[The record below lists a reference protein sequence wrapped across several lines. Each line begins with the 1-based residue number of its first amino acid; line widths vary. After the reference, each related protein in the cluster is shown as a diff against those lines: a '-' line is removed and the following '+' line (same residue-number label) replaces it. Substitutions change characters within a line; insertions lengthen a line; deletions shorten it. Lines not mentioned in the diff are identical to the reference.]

1 MTQVPPVN
9 IKVNVDATGVAT
21 GVSVVEQN
29 LNALSAKAKSTTSA
43 FGGFKTMALGMF
55 AGNIMTQ
62 GMMALTNAF
71 REAKDGVIADQ
82 VAMSRLDQ
90 VLENIGVTSEK
101 TKASVLATAD
111 SYYKL
116 GFAGDDSITAMG
128 SLVAAT
134 GDVEQATKLMAMSAD
149 FARYKD
155 ISQTQAAQIL
165 AKATMGNAKALKD
178 LGITLD
184 ATLPKNQAITK
195 AFAEL
200 NDKIGGQA
208 VAYTKTFAGQM
219 EILKEKF
226 DNFLQIIATKILP
239 ILNKF
244 LTFVLQNGTAILYL
258 AGVITVAVIVMK
270 TYAAT
275 TAAMKTIQ
283 QAYAFWTYAQAA
295 STSVFRFAMAQLN
308 ATMRANPIGAVITAI
323 IVLGTAFIWAWNKFE
338 GFRKGVVKGLQ
349 IIINAVGYLI
359 GYYATLLNALG
370 KIPGMGWAKSAGEAL
385 DKVANKVRNYSDS
398 LDSLAKKKI
407 GGNQA
412 PGFITPDV
420 SNIQGN
426 LEGGDAAGKDGKGTG
441 QTVQY
446 VTVYAS
452 NTNDIAKKLSKAAKH
467 GQPIGGGR

>member
-1 MTQVPPVN
+1 
-9 IKVNVDATGVAT
+9 
-21 GVSVVEQN
+21 
-29 LNALSAKAKSTTSA
+29 
-43 FGGFKTMALGMF
+43 
-55 AGNIMTQ
+55 
-62 GMMALTNAF
+62 
-71 REAKDGVIADQ
+71 
-82 VAMSRLDQ
+82 
-90 VLENIGVTSEK
+90 
-101 TKASVLATAD
+101 
-111 SYYKL
+111 
-116 GFAGDDSITAMG
+116 
-128 SLVAAT
+128 
-134 GDVEQATKLMAMSAD
+134 
-149 FARYKD
+149 
-155 ISQTQAAQIL
+155 
-165 AKATMGNAKALKD
+165 
-178 LGITLD
+178 
-184 ATLPKNQAITK
+184 
-195 AFAEL
+195 
-200 NDKIGGQA
+200 
-208 VAYTKTFAGQM
+208 
-219 EILKEKF
+219 
-226 DNFLQIIATKILP
+226 
-239 ILNKF
+239 
-244 LTFVLQNGTAILYL
+244 
-258 AGVITVAVIVMK
+258 
-270 TYAAT
+270 
-275 TAAMKTIQ
+275 
-283 QAYAFWTYAQAA
+283 
-295 STSVFRFAMAQLN
+295 
-308 ATMRANPIGAVITAI
+308 MRANPIGAVITAI